1 MLVNDYIFCTVFSIE
16 LTSEFYLRVYEVH
29 VRNVR

>member
-1 MLVNDYIFCTVFSIE
+1 MITFSVEFFPIE